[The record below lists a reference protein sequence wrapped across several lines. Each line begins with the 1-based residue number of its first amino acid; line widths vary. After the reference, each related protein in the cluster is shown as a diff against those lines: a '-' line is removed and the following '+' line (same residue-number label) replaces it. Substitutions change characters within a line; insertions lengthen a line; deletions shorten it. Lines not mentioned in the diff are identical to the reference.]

1 MARPLGI
8 VRLALKVAAAE
19 QPGTI
24 RDLAVR
30 AQVGYATA
38 NFTVKNMA
46 QKGDLVP
53 VGKREVSWRAA
64 PVQVYGV
71 NPFPESGPVPQN
83 PPRPRPDAELQ
94 QILLRVWR

>member
-24 RDLAVR
+24 RDLAAR

-53 VGKREVSWRAA
+53 VGKREVPWRAA

-71 NPFPESGPVPQN
+71 NPFPGTSPARQQSPS
-83 PPRPRPDAELQ
+83 PRPDAELQ
-94 QILLRVWR
+94 HMLLRAWR